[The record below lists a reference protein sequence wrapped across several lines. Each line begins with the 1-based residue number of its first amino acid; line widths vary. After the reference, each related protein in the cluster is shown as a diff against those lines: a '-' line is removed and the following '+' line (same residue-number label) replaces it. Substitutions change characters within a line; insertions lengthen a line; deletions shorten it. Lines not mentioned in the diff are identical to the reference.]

1 MKGTGKVTSN
11 QSPHAPSILTARTN
25 GTKNAKYGVEKEIE
39 RESRSF
45 EAMKTCSRFEFCSA
59 PKCPL
64 DVLINSRSEINGDP
78 ECETAKATR
87 HKYWESLS
95 PDLKATLPYEGYFR
109 SKYTKMKAARERWE
123 SLSESEKE
131 QIRERM
137 RNVRNKTQA
146 LIGG

>member
-25 GTKNAKYGVEKEIE
+25 GTKNAKYVVEKEME

-45 EAMKTCSRFEFCSA
+45 EAMRTCSRFEFCSA

-78 ECETAKATR
+78 KCEMAKATR
-87 HKYWESLS
+87 HKYRESL
-95 PDLKATLPYEGYFR
+95 PDLLKSNLPFQGYFE
-109 SKYTKMKAARERWE
+109 SEYTRMKAARARWDALPE
-123 SLSESEKE
+123 EKKAGM
-131 QIRERM
+131 RERM
-137 RNVRNKTQA
+137 KNIRRAMGNGSK
-146 LIGG
+146 